1 MEMARRARSRT
12 QRSLAM
18 AIALHKRVQVLF
30 VEKEREKRHSKECGE
45 GVCLRGL
52 NGLVRL
58 V

>member
-1 MEMARRARSRT
+1 MARRARSRT